1 MAKQQAVDDFG
12 APENDRTQGNSGSPP
27 AYSPP
32 SNEADESQ
40 PLLRD
45 HASRENQKRSC
56 SAAVRRWFN
65 SVWAII
71 KRASPLLIV
80 LGVISLL
87 IIFMVW
93 CDCLFTPTCEIP
105 RDAEVTTLNQ
115 TIDAALYKGFSFK
128 LDRGISGDIVVS
140 RSRNAS
146 DTDIRVFVSLK
157 ASTSLMLE
165 SMAVSVDLDPYTSVA
180 KSRVFMNMTDP
191 DLKKALAR
199 NCTWVDVHII
209 YPATLNNGFESLEID
224 SSRKGSVLVRLE
236 DLELKE
242 KLVIYAREGKI
253 AVRDVRVGQEVK
265 MEAERGD
272 IEVHRL
278 WADERVVAEAAGSIV
293 MDMGKTSQFLDLKA
307 VSSRNAAVVM
317 LTKAFHGHVSLK
329 SRRVPEVIARCCFYV
344 THASNHTM
352 EGFFTPNGYEPLFLP
367 RVELSAKVLAKV
379 VIARQN

>member
-12 APENDRTQGNSGSPP
+12 APEMQASETQGNSGSPP

-32 SNEADESQ
+32 SNQADESQ

-45 HASRENQKRSC
+45 HASRENSRRSS

-65 SVWAII
+65 SVRPTI

-80 LGVISLL
+80 LGVIALL
-87 IIFMVW
+87 IIFM
-93 CDCLFTPTCEIP
+93 IP

-115 TIDAALYKGFSFK
+115 TIDAALYRGLSFK

-140 RSRNAS
+140 RSRNVS
-146 DTDIRVFVSLK
+146 DTDIRVFVSMK

-165 SMAVSVDLDPYTSVA
+165 SMAASVDLDPYTSVA
-180 KSRVFMNMTDP
+180 KSRVFVNMTDP

-199 NCTWVDVHII
+199 NCTWVDVRII
-209 YPATLNNGFESLEID
+209 FPFTLDKGFKSLEID
-224 SSRKGSVLVRLE
+224 SSRKGSVLVLLE

-242 KLVIYAREGKI
+242 KLVIYAREGSI
-253 AVRDVRVGQEVK
+253 AVRDVRVGTEVK
-265 MEAERGD
+265 LEAERGD

-278 WADERVVAEAAGSIV
+278 WADERVVAKASGSVV
-293 MDMGKTSQFLDLKA
+293 MDMGETSQYLDLEAISTK
-307 VSSRNAAVVM
+307 NAAVAI

-329 SRRVPEVIARCCFYV
+329 SKRMPEVIARCCFYV
-344 THASNHTM
+344 TYTTNHTM